1 MGDLCRRIV
10 AGGPMTIHYSTKAP
24 KHNVASDPLT
34 KLWNDAIAFCWP
46 ACCFLQLRFCSFA
59 DGGGENLTTSDAHNH
74 RAVGKA
80 RSLVG
85 APLRHADRLRACP
98 LIGVERKGPAHGQ
111 SDAIDP
117 MRTLIKVLIGTA
129 VIRLLDKR
137 PCCARHPRHLL

>member
-1 MGDLCRRIV
+1 
-10 AGGPMTIHYSTKAP
+10 
-24 KHNVASDPLT
+24 
-34 KLWNDAIAFCWP
+34 
-46 ACCFLQLRFCSFA
+46 LRFCSFA

-137 PCCARHPRHLL
+137 PCCAPPATSFVGRATLLSCGPFTPSRGCW